1 MNLSLVTV
9 WISPVEC
16 ILIVEI
22 SVEED
27 LMPRRA
33 ILEALRSQNNFPVKS
48 FTDLHDGMSI
58 NGAEILLK
66 LGSDLEVGN
75 FLLITLLNR
84 RFIRLDSIFSP
95 FSFYPIVLGTLLEL
109 PAPTQ
114 FYSNVSLYYYIL

>member
-1 MNLSLVTV
+1 
-9 WISPVEC
+9 
-16 ILIVEI
+16 
-22 SVEED
+22 
-27 LMPRRA
+27 MPGRW

-66 LGSDLEVGN
+66 LGGGPDLEVGK